1 MFMLYCKKLHVLNCC
16 SQRIERGQY
25 QYQSYLFRLDSSYK
39 RSSWTLTCH
48 KKLLNDCRIK
58 HPKTEMSCHCRY
70 ATITVVTCSYTAGVQ
85 QTAFHCQCMGNSLCE
100 RNILNGTWNNIDYF
114 FFKFSSST
122 PPPLKNFWIRAC
134 ILIRLLERSKKCCGH
149 YSTIYHATLYISY
162 WHVRN
167 NLGEVL
173 LFQINLPLWEH
184 LVYKNI

>member
-1 MFMLYCKKLHVLNCC
+1 MFMLYCKKQQVINCS
-16 SQRIERGQY
+16 SQRIERG

-39 RSSWTLTCH
+39 GSSLTLTCH

-58 HPKTEMSCHCRY
+58 HPKTEVSCHCRY
-70 ATITVVTCSYTAGVQ
+70 GTITVVTCSYTAGVQ

-114 FFKFSSST
+114 FFLNFLFN
-122 PPPLKNFWIRAC
+122 PPPHWKFLHPR
-134 ILIRLLERSKKCCGH
+134 LLLERSKKCCGH